1 MYPFTV
7 LTQLH
12 MIERIFLEKLLS
24 FVKDIIFLIGE
35 GVPIHTVVI
44 QLLEE
49 HLLPLSFYH
58 TYDYCVIIKIISFS
72 VVNLCGV
79 FLSQCIILQKL
90 RENFNIFPTKP
101 VIDVLDQKSEVYL
114 HGLSL
119 LRL

>member
-1 MYPFTV
+1 MF
-7 LTQLH
+7 TQLH
-12 MIERIFLEKLLS
+12 LIERSFLEKLLS
-24 FVKDIIFLIGE
+24 FVKNTNILIGE

-49 HLLPLSFYH
+49 YLLPLSFYH
-58 TYDYCVIIKIISFS
+58 TYDYCVIIKIVSFS

-79 FLSQCIILQKL
+79 FLSQCII
-90 RENFNIFPTKP
+90 FPTKL

-114 HGLSL
+114 HGSSL